1 MFILFL
7 CIFITTCTLHSAFAS
22 SADFNG
28 FASEILDW
36 IDEEA
41 TKALNSSYAQ
51 YNVFFEPSDIEKNV
65 SHHYV
70 MGITKEGTSNTYYAD
85 IVFESSQ
92 DLSGVDG
99 TFMFFPV
106 DNNLWNDDTYYVILS
121 SYVGYFAEKLTSAE
135 TDEIFIYNVLTEYLL
150 MLNEFKTGDQDSDT
164 ELFLTNSVDE
174 TFGLTLYERE
184 GKTNMV
190 MLSYL
195 KS

>member
-41 TKALNSSYAQ
+41 TNALNSSYAQ
-51 YNVFFEPSDIEKNV
+51 YNVFFEPSNIEKNV

-85 IVFESSQ
+85 IIFESSE
-92 DLSGVDG
+92 DLSCADG
-99 TFMFFPV
+99 IFMFFPAYN
-106 DNNLWNDDTYYVILS
+106 DLWNDDTYYVILS

-135 TDEIFIYNVLTEYLL
+135 TDEIFIYNVLTEYLSK
-150 MLNEFKTGDQDSDT
+150 LNEFKTGDYDSDT
-164 ELFLTNSVDE
+164 ELYLTNSVDE
-174 TFGLTLYERE
+174 TFGLSMFESE
-184 GKTNMV
+184 SKVNMV